1 MSGFPVTL
9 QARDYP
15 MDQAITTSS
24 SNIPWHPAF
33 VQAMQQELEQYQDK
47 LEFLPEY
54 PLTSE
59 PLEIDV
65 VIIKKEPE
73 AVIEKNIARIFK
85 RINLLEY
92 KSPEDYFSISDFHKV
107 LGYAFLYASFNQ
119 TLIEEMTISI
129 IETRH
134 PRDLLKYLGEQ
145 RCSVTES
152 SPGVYIVSG
161 HLVAIQIIECQK
173 LTLKENLW
181 LKGLSNHLKAADATI
196 ILEESRKRSKEAQLG
211 AYLYA
216 LLSANKETIEEVVG
230 MAKERKTLEEV
241 LERAGLTAEW
251 ERRGEARGEARGEK
265 NAWQKAIELLKQGY
279 TVEQLERMQPGVP
292 AE

>member
-1 MSGFPVTL
+1 
-9 QARDYP
+9 
-15 MDQAITTSS
+15 MDQAMPTSS
-24 SNIPWHPAF
+24 SKIPWHPAF

-47 LEFLPEY
+47 LEFLPEH
-54 PLTSE
+54 PLTAE

-65 VIIKKEPE
+65 VIIKKAPE

-92 KSPEDYFSISDFHKV
+92 KSPEDYFSVSDFHKV
-107 LGYAFLYASFNQ
+107 LGYAFLYASFNK
-119 TLIEEMTISI
+119 TPLEEMTISV

-134 PRDLLKYLGEQ
+134 PRDLLKYLGER
-145 RCSVTES
+145 RCGVTEN
-152 SPGVYIVSG
+152 SPGVYVVSG

-173 LTLKENLW
+173 LALKENLW
-181 LKGLSNHLKAADATI
+181 LKGLNTHLQTAEATI

-211 AYLYA
+211 AYLHA
-216 LLSANKETIEEVVG
+216 LLSANQETIEEVAK

-241 LERAGLTAEW
+241 LERTGLTAEW
-251 ERRGEARGEARGEK
+251 ERRGEARGKAIGEK
-265 NAWQKAIELLKQGY
+265 TAWQKAIELLKQGY
-279 TVEQLERMQPGVP
+279 TVEQLERMQPDAQ